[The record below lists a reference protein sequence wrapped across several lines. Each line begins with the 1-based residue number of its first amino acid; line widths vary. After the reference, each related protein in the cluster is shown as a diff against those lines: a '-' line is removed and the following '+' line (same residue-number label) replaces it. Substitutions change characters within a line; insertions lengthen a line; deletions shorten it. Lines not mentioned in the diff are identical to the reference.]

1 MAKLSSR
8 RRIVIYRTIYAMARS
23 KVPVFDALV
32 DIQKA
37 HSRNGRRPKATIAV
51 FAHEVLVRLSSG
63 MSGDRFSE
71 AFEGWLPGTE
81 ISMLASA
88 QKAGDIATGC
98 EDAIKHIKRQARVRA
113 AIISAVAYPAV
124 ILTMAAVLLAFVSF
138 KVVPVFARGSDPTT
152 WTGYTAFVYWMSETI
167 RHFGIFILAGL
178 VAVGFAIRWSLPN
191 WTGSMRLAF
200 ERIPPWSTYKT
211 MQGAVFFPISQSC
224 LMPVRICCK
233 PWCISISTRAPGC
246 NSACKTLCMAS
257 VWAKTWA
264 SR

>member
-8 RRIVIYRTIYAMARS
+8 RRIVIYRTLYAMARS

-138 KVVPVFARGSDPTT
+138 KVEQFLKFTLTFMTSTC
-152 WTGYTAFVYWMSETI
+152 AFLFKYDI
-167 RHFGIFILAGL
+167 
-178 VAVGFAIRWSLPN
+178 
-191 WTGSMRLAF
+191 
-200 ERIPPWSTYKT
+200 
-211 MQGAVFFPISQSC
+211 
-224 LMPVRICCK
+224 
-233 PWCISISTRAPGC
+233 
-246 NSACKTLCMAS
+246 
-257 VWAKTWA
+257 
-264 SR
+264 